1 MNFQHYKG
9 IHNDEME
16 IEAGMEKTNKQK
28 GMATLFEACTRKKIT
43 WFRFR

>member
-16 IEAGMEKTNKQK
+16 IEAEWKKQTNKKECQPCLK
-28 GMATLFEACTRKKIT
+28 PVLER
-43 WFRFR
+43 R